1 MTWVSDVDFSTVVTG
16 IGTIASAL
24 AVVYVAIKGARLGL
38 GFLRR

>member
-1 MTWVSDVDFSTVVTG
+1 MTWVADVDFAAVVTG
-16 IGTIASAL
+16 IGTIAGAL